1 MWGEKKEKEKH
12 FNLLAVNMPTAAG
25 ARTLSLE
32 GGATEKRSGII
43 INLKVILNDIQKLK

>member
-1 MWGEKKEKEKH
+1 MDVGGKKEKKH

-32 GGATEKRSGII
+32 GGGYREEVWNYYKSEG
-43 INLKVILNDIQKLK
+43 DSE